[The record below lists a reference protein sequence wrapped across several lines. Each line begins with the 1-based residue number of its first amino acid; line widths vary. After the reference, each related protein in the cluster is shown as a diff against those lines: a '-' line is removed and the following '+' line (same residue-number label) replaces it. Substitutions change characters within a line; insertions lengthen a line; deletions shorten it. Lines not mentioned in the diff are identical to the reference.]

1 MKTSRRISIILGLTM
16 LFSSIITPV
25 YGLETNKNNEN
36 VAFESTNA
44 REKTEINVTRISGN
58 DRYDTSVEIAKVIA
72 STYNESDNKVSV
84 FASGESFSDSLSA
97 GCLAS
102 EYNAPLLLVKKNEIT
117 GSVREFYSKY
127 LKYDTFL
134 VGGKNTISE
143 NVEKQIK
150 KDLLTEI
157 ASFERLSDKN
167 RFDTAI
173 KVFQQI
179 LTKRRIIAVGDVSNL
194 YNPDQ
199 FSDALTAT
207 PFLYQRSKNGNVEI
221 LLPNFPERIISV
233 DTVFGG
239 IDSVP
244 TPKLGKEKLRLAGED
259 RYKTAVEVAKAYKTM
274 LNMDIDT
281 VVITS
286 GEDYPDALCAGP
298 LASNKKAAILLTN
311 SKKLN
316 VDTKEY
322 IKSNPNI
329 KNIII
334 VGGENSVSKDVEQEL
349 LDIRK

>member
-25 YGLETNKNNEN
+25 YGIETNKNNEN

-102 EYNAPLLLVKKNEIT
+102 EYNAALLLVKKNEIT

-143 NVEKQIK
+143 NVEQQIK
-150 KDLLTEI
+150 KDLFLEI
-157 ASFERLSDKN
+157 ASFKRLSNNN
-167 RFDTAI
+167 RFDTAVS
-173 KVFQQI
+173 VFTQI
-179 LTKRRIIAVGDVSNL
+179 LTKRRYMAMGDIVNI
-194 YNPDQ
+194 YNPKQ
-199 FSDALTAT
+199 FSDALAAT
-207 PFLYQRSKNGNVEI
+207 PFLYQRSKSRLEI
-221 LLPNFPERIISV
+221 LLPNFPERIVSV

-244 TPKLGKEKLRLAGED
+244 TPKYGKEKLRLAGED

-334 VGGENSVSKDVEQEL
+334 VGGENSVSKDVEKEL
-349 LDIRK
+349 LNIRQ